1 MPRKVQ
7 YSREMIID
15 AAIEMVREKGYES
28 INARDLGAWLGC
40 SSRPLFTAFKNM
52 EELINA
58 TRAEACNRFLQE
70 VLVETP
76 VWQEEHSAATEQGAR
91 SLQTATSSTRDFGF
105 NIVRFARQEPN
116 LYNFIHWGGGI
127 MPDRAH
133 QSKIMSGRYATEFG
147 LTIAESEGLFQQ
159 MMLFSLGLCSMITY
173 KVKVF
178 TEEEIASLLKQQ
190 FVANLQYLR
199 EHAKDRK
206 TDTHV
211 YSAIQN

>member
-127 MPDRAH
+127 MPDVAH
-133 QSKIMSGRYATEFG
+133 LSKIMSGRYAAEFG
-147 LTIAESEGLFQQ
+147 LTIAEAEGLFQQ

-190 FVANLQYLR
+190 FVANLQYIKK
-199 EHAKDRK
+199 HAKD
-206 TDTHV
+206 
-211 YSAIQN
+211 